1 MQSSFRSLI
10 QNIAQVKSLQTLDS
24 ISSNLIE
31 LILPQK
37 VSVPSRPVLNLNSGS
52 VSSTSAKVVVEDEG
66 EAVCRRLNVL

>member
-37 VSVPSRPVLNLNSGS
+37 VSVPSRLVLNLNSGS

-66 EAVCRRLNVL
+66 EAVC

>member
-37 VSVPSRPVLNLNSGS
+37 VSVPSRLVLNLNSGS

-66 EAVCRRLNVL
+66 EAAC